1 MPRIISG
8 KFKGLRLVT
17 PAGRQ
22 TRPTADQVK
31 EAIFSMLLS
40 LPFELEGAR
49 VLDFFAGSGA
59 LGLEALS
66 RGAGSLFL
74 TDCDRAA
81 IQALERNLGLLDSG
95 VEVVF
100 QRIRWPQG
108 WQRLPSARPFNL
120 FFLDPP
126 YEERELALELLKQA
140 AARGLAAP
148 GAAAVWE
155 QSPDTLDTWSPEA
168 AVPWKLLKTRV
179 WGARA
184 AAFLIYDPVGEA
196 EPTTPETESV

>member
-8 KFKGLRLVT
+8 KFRGLRLVA
-17 PAGRQ
+17 PAGRH

-66 RGAGSLFL
+66 RGAGSLLL

-81 IQALERNLGLLDSG
+81 AQALERNLVLVGSEA
-95 VEVVF
+95 EVVF
-100 QRIRWPQG
+100 HRLRWPQG
-108 WQRLPSARPFNL
+108 WQRLPANRPFNL
-120 FFLDPP
+120 FLLDPP
-126 YEERELALELLKQA
+126 YEERVLALDLLKQA

-148 GAAAVWE
+148 GAVAVWE
-155 QSPDTLDTWSPEA
+155 QSPETLVTWSPEA
-168 AVPWKLLKTRV
+168 VAPWQLLKTRT

-184 AAFLIYDPVGEA
+184 AAFLIFYPPGVA
-196 EPTTPETESV
+196 

>member
-8 KFKGLRLVT
+8 KFKGLRLVSPT
-17 PAGRQ
+17 GRQ

-31 EAIFSMLLS
+31 EAIFSMLIS

-49 VLDFFAGSGA
+49 VLDLFAGSGS

-66 RGAGSLFL
+66 RGAASLVL
-74 TDCDRAA
+74 TDSDRAA
-81 IQALERNLGLLDSG
+81 AQAIERNLAALGDPRA
-95 VEVVF
+95 EAVF
-100 QRIRWPQG
+100 QRVRWPQG
-108 WQRLPSARPFNL
+108 FQRLASERPFDL
-120 FFLDPP
+120 FLLDPP
-126 YEERELALELLKQA
+126 YEERELPINLLKEA

-155 QSPDTLDTWSPEA
+155 QAPATLDQWSPEA
-168 AVPWKLLKTRV
+168 VRPWDLLKTRV

-184 AAFLIYDPVGEA
+184 AAFLILPL
-196 EPTTPETESV
+196 PESLENDH